1 LSVPTRRSTAAT
13 QDPVAD
19 VPYTSGYYPHLEPA
33 WMNYVAALG
42 GGRPRPAKRTFTYC
56 ELGCGPGL
64 TTVILAASNPYARF
78 VGVEKSPQHIRSARE
93 LAAAC
98 GVTNVSFL
106 EADVGQAMK
115 KPLPQFDFI
124 GAHGLWSWVG
134 DKVRESIVAFV
145 DKRLKSGG
153 ILSLSYNAMPGCAGI
168 LPVREMM
175 VTYAN
180 HKGGDT
186 MERLR
191 HGLAYVRFMAEN
203 RAGFF
208 EHHPDLLP
216 ILDELMQSDPRHLA
230 HEYLAPHWRPEYFA
244 EVSRRMSEAGLHYA
258 GAYPLAL
265 NYLDLSIPGRF
276 RQFFET
282 APNREVF
289 ETHRDFV
296 QDTRF
301 HIDCYV
307 RGRPQRSAEP
317 WTRGLFD
324 AFVFAPTSL
333 AAQLRTTA
341 KVGDLE
347 ISLNG
352 EMVAPLRESM
362 AQGPVSLRDVA
373 SSPGMS
379 GFDAGEIAKAMQCL
393 VLAGSVAPA
402 LRKPAAAAPRL
413 CAANRALLA
422 RACVAGT
429 DSAVLASA
437 VTGGGLLFRAADV
450 LAWAASRDA
459 DRGGALE
466 WCAGFLRETGAPDA
480 LLAHVEP
487 LLTGATEDSMMMLD
501 RLGL

>member
-1 LSVPTRRSTAAT
+1 MPTQRSAAAT
-13 QDPVAD
+13 TVHVVD

-42 GGRPRPAKRTFTYC
+42 GCRPRPAKRAFTYC
-56 ELGCGPGL
+56 ELGCGQGV
-64 TTVILAASNPYARF
+64 TTVILAASNPQARF
-78 VGVEKSPQHIRSARE
+78 VGVDKSPHHVRGARE
-93 LAAAC
+93 LAANC
-98 GVTNVSFL
+98 GVTNVTFL
-106 EADVGQAMK
+106 ESDAGQALK
-115 KPLPQFDFI
+115 KALPPFDFV
-124 GAHGLWSWVG
+124 GAHGLWSWVD
-134 DKVRESIVAFV
+134 DKARASIVAFA
-145 DKRLKSGG
+145 DKRLKAGG
-153 ILSLSYNAMPGCAGI
+153 ILSLSYNALPGCAGI

-203 RAGFF
+203 RAGYF
-208 EHHPDLLP
+208 EHHPEILQ
-216 ILDELMQSDPRHLA
+216 ILDELMQSDVRYLA

-244 EVSRRMSEAGLHYA
+244 DVSRRMSEAGLHYA

-301 HIDCYV
+301 RIDCYV
-307 RGRPQRSAEP
+307 RARPQRSAEP

-324 AFVFAPTSL
+324 AFIFAPTSP
-333 AAQLRTTA
+333 AAQLRTSA
-341 KVGDLE
+341 MVGDLE
-347 ISLNG
+347 ISLKG
-352 EMVAPLRESM
+352 EMVAPLREAM
-362 AQGPVSLRDVA
+362 AQGPVALGEVA
-373 SSPGMS
+373 SAPGMT
-379 GFDAGEIAKAMQCL
+379 GFDTGEIAKALQCL
-393 VLAGSVAPA
+393 LLGGTVVPA
-402 LRKPAAAAPRL
+402 LRKSAAAASRL
-413 CAANRALLA
+413 CAANHALLGRACAA
-422 RACVAGT
+422 RA

-437 VTGGGLLFRAADV
+437 VTGGGLLFRTADV
-450 LAWAASRDA
+450 LAWAASRA
-459 DRGGALE
+459 AGRGSALD
-466 WCAGFLRETGAPDA
+466 WCAGFLRGAGAADA
-480 LLAHVEP
+480 LLADVEP
-487 LLTGATEDSMMMLD
+487 LLTDATEDSMMILD